1 MTTVFPEKSRRQF
14 HPLGPEPQFIPQL
27 NNTDNLLA
35 HILGSLEAN
44 MLFQISLHTALKW
57 RSQRP
62 RASPSLCPALPCQLC
77 PTQPWDLGMAAA
89 ALSLTCASH
98 SIQNK
103 NNSSQRLP
111 QSRTQ
116 IPYPEANWAS
126 HSRICNS
133 DWLTCPSLSQSSAG
147 EVESPAGLSQ
157 SQTVLELQLA
167 WDVEVGR
174 RKKTQ
179 ELLVGDSRQ
188 TSTLAAN
195 DDLSNFQK
203 QGEPIAIRRWK
214 GKQGQSKTSA
224 SSHFKTDLPQADSFC
239 HIFPSTQVELKI
251 LERLKTE
258 W

>member
-116 IPYPEANWAS
+116 NLRPTGHHSHVSAILIGSLAHLWAS
-126 HSRICNS
+126 P
-133 DWLTCPSLSQSSAG
+133 LL
-147 EVESPAGLSQ
+147 
-157 SQTVLELQLA
+157 
-167 WDVEVGR
+167 GR
-174 RKKTQ
+174 
-179 ELLVGDSRQ
+179 LNRQ
-188 TSTLAAN
+188 
-195 DDLSNFQK
+195 
-203 QGEPIAIRRWK
+203 
-214 GKQGQSKTSA
+214 
-224 SSHFKTDLPQADSFC
+224 
-239 HIFPSTQVELKI
+239 QV
-251 LERLKTE
+251 
-258 W
+258 